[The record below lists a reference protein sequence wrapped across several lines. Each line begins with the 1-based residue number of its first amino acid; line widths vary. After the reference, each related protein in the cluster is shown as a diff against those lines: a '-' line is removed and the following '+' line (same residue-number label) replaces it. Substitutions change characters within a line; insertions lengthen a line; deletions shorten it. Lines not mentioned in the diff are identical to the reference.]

1 MSHCEMQVSRK
12 TVKDVI
18 TNNQSLQSP
27 KKQWI
32 ITPPHFISFSLL
44 PSMLLVLLPEE
55 RKDSVLAAKIIL

>member
-1 MSHCEMQVSRK
+1 MQVSRK

-32 ITPPHFISFSLL
+32 ITPPRFISFSLL

-55 RKDSVLAAKIIL
+55 RKDSVLTAKIIL